1 MGAARESQE
10 ERAMAM
16 LIKCECGFVARA
28 DTEDDVTTKIRDH
41 MRQDHPDLLTSV
53 SDEDLRGWIERD

>member
-1 MGAARESQE
+1 
-10 ERAMAM
+10 MAM

-28 DTEDDVTTKIRDH
+28 DTEDDVTSKIRDH